1 MKIVENSS
9 VATREHMKKKRKK
22 KGKRDL
28 KSEKRQVKR
37 KTGKAEERRCV
48 GLAENSLSKV

>member
-9 VATREHMKKKRKK
+9 VATGEHMKKKK

-37 KTGKAEERRCV
+37 KTGKAEKRRCV
-48 GLAENSLSKV
+48 GLVENSLSKV